1 MNSARSAWGDEGGRT
16 LQRGLNQAGS
26 AKEDYEP
33 LKEDNDVGKK
43 TTSAFNRLKEEDE
56 DGLLSSL
63 NKMIV

>member
-1 MNSARSAWGDEGGRT
+1 M
-16 LQRGLNQAGS
+16 NQAGS